1 MKQKKYRFALL
12 GTPIAHSLSPE
23 IHRIFAQGC
32 GIEHDIE
39 YVKIETDKTELQD
52 TVNRLQR
59 KGFMGFN
66 CTMPLKEEI
75 IKYINVQDEQ
85 SQFLNVCNTVKIDS
99 GKLHAFTTDGDG
111 MVAGL
116 RYNGIEIS
124 DKNIMIFGAGGSA
137 KSVILSLIRNNARNI
152 TVLNRSENNLAQVRE
167 LFKDYS
173 NISFDLL
180 TLENIERDI
189 KTQDVLINM
198 SRLGMSGFEESPDF
212 DTEYNFLSLMKPNA
226 AVADA
231 VYEPLH
237 TKLLTAAAVNNLKTI
252 DGFWMLVYQGVLAFE
267 IWTRLKVP
275 AESIEAAH
283 RVIKR

>member
-1 MKQKKYRFALL
+1 MKNKKYRFALL

-32 GIEHDIE
+32 GIDHDME
-39 YVKIETDKTELQD
+39 YVKIETGKAELQNA
-52 TVNRLQR
+52 VSRL
-59 KGFMGFN
+59 KCEEFMGFN

-85 SQFLNVCNTVKIDS
+85 SQFLGVCNTVKIDS
-99 GKLHAFTTDGDG
+99 GKLSAFTTDGDG

-116 RYNGIEIS
+116 RYNGVEVS

-137 KSVILSLIRNNARNI
+137 KSVILSLIRNNARSI

-167 LFKDYS
+167 LFKTYT
-173 NISFDLL
+173 NVSFGLL
-180 TLENIERDI
+180 ILENIERDI

-212 DTEYNFLSLMKPNA
+212 DTEYNFLSLMKPNS

-237 TKLLTAAAVNNLKTI
+237 TKLLTVAAANNLKTI

-267 IWTRLKVP
+267 IWTGLQVP